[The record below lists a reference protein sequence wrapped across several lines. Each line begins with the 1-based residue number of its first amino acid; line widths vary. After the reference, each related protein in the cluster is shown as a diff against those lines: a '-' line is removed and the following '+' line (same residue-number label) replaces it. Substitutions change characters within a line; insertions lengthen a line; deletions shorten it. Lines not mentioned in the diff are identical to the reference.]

1 MKRIGLIVFLLSSLL
16 ALGGEI
22 RTWNT
27 AKGGLGTEA
36 AFLGV
41 KSGQVA
47 LEKSGGQKVRI
58 SLASLCRIDRDYV
71 ALEQKKD
78 AREIPSA
85 IKALFGSELVNADG
99 QPVAPATLAGKKIG
113 VYFSAAWC
121 PPCRAFTPKLVAAY
135 QTLREEGQPFEL
147 VFVSS
152 DRDQAAARQYMQ
164 DYGMIWPA
172 VPHGSDRVAA
182 LKEKFGVQGIPM
194 LVIVDAAGKTLSTHA
209 RFEVMQKGARAF
221 DHW

>member
-1 MKRIGLIVFLLSSLL
+1 MKQIGLIAFFLSSLW
-16 ALGGEI
+16 ALGGDV

-27 AKGGLGTEA
+27 AKGGLGIEA
-36 AFLGV
+36 AFLAV
-41 KSGQVA
+41 KGGRVA
-47 LEKSGGQKVRI
+47 LEKPGGKKVRI
-58 SLASLCRIDRDYV
+58 PLDNLCRIDRDYV
-71 ALEQKKD
+71 ALVQKND
-78 AREIPSA
+78 VRETPAA
-85 IKALFGSELVNADG
+85 IEALFGTKLTNAGG

-113 VYFSAAWC
+113 LYFSAAWC

-135 QTLREEGQPFEL
+135 HTLREEGQPFEL